1 MNKTKKKQISHKENN
16 KLKEIQKENKK
27 ALLNEL
33 LPLLK
38 SFALWIVLVIIVAW
52 DYTNNQWFSMLFVDF
67 TTYLS
72 YALSKMMFIPASIG
86 GDGTGV
92 VTTLVV
98 NYKSIQ
104 INNYPMIVELECS
117 AYHAYIAM
125 FALVLFSKWN
135 WKQKLAGGAGLF
147 VALAIINSLRIVML
161 GVIGRRFPQIF
172 NVMHDYVWN
181 ILLVIIIWGLWEIAN
196 KKMQKINQAEI
207 QKQPLL

>member
-1 MNKTKKKQISHKENN
+1 MNKTKKKQISPKENN

-72 YALSKMMFIPASIG
+72 YELSKMMFIPASIG